1 MPKFT
6 FISEDLDLN
15 GYKTGSRL
23 TKEFS
28 CETLD
33 DVIKE
38 FDMFI
43 RGTGYTFTG
52 EISIVNENNI
62 TLEGTG
68 DSFTLDDTLHEYE
81 YDPSFESIK

>member
-15 GYKTGSRL
+15 GYKTGSKL
-23 TKEFS
+23 TKEFT

-33 DVIKE
+33 AVVKE

-43 RGTGYTFTG
+43 RGTGYSFLG
-52 EISIVNENNI
+52 EIAIVPEEEIVINDENN
-62 TLEGTG
+62 
-68 DSFTLDDTLHEYE
+68 FTLNEYE
-81 YDPSFESIK
+81 YDPSNILGTA

>member
-15 GYKTGSRL
+15 GYKTGSKL
-23 TKEFS
+23 TKEFT

-33 DVIKE
+33 AVVKE

-43 RGTGYTFTG
+43 RGTGYSFLG
-52 EISIVNENNI
+52 EIAIVPEEEIVIND
-62 TLEGTG
+62 
-68 DSFTLDDTLHEYE
+68 DSNFTINEYE
-81 YDPSFESIK
+81 YDPGNILGTA

>member
-28 CETLD
+28 CDTLD
-33 DVIKE
+33 DVVKE
-38 FDMFI
+38 FDMFV
-43 RGTGYTFTG
+43 RGTGYSFSG
-52 EISIVNENNI
+52 EIAIVPEEEI
-62 TLEGTG
+62 VFKGG
-68 DSFTLDDTLHEYE
+68 DDFHINEYE
-81 YDPSFESIK
+81 YDPNNVLGTA

>member
-15 GYKTGSRL
+15 GYKTGSKL

-33 DVIKE
+33 AVVKE
-38 FDMFI
+38 FDMFV
-43 RGTGYTFTG
+43 RGTGYSFSG
-52 EISIVNENNI
+52 EIAIVPEEEVVINDSDDYVLNE
-62 TLEGTG
+62 
-68 DSFTLDDTLHEYE
+68 FE
-81 YDPSFESIK
+81 YDPSHIVGTS

>member
-15 GYKTGSRL
+15 GYKTGSKL
-23 TKEFS
+23 TKEFT

-33 DVIKE
+33 AVVRE

-43 RGTGYTFTG
+43 RGTGYSFSG
-52 EISIVNENNI
+52 EIAIVPEEEIVINDDNNFAI
-62 TLEGTG
+62 N
-68 DSFTLDDTLHEYE
+68 EYE
-81 YDPSFESIK
+81 YDPSNTLGTA

>member
-15 GYKTGSRL
+15 GYKTGSKL

-33 DVIKE
+33 DVVKE
-38 FDMFI
+38 FDMFV
-43 RGTGYTFTG
+43 RGTGYSFLG
-52 EISIVNENNI
+52 EISIVHEEETVIN
-62 TLEGTG
+62 
-68 DSFTLDDTLHEYE
+68 SADDFHINEYE
-81 YDPSFESIK
+81 YDPNNILGTA